1 MRPGGG
7 PLRVGVIGLGDIA
20 QKAYLPALAARADI
34 KLSLM
39 TRDPDR
45 LARTARQY
53 VTSRCVTGLD
63 ELLDGRLDVA
73 FVHAAT
79 EAHLEVVTHLLSA
92 GVHVLVDKP
101 LAPSL
106 DGARQLVE
114 LAERHERS
122 LAVGFNRRFAP
133 AYAPLTKLSRSVV
146 LMQKHRVGPP
156 DEPRRLVFD
165 DFIHVIDTLRF
176 LLPPGQEQVDIRCA
190 VTDGLLRTV
199 TIGLHAGDVTCL
211 GVMHRASGSTE
222 EILEVLG
229 DGHKHRVLDLAE
241 VWRYDADA
249 PDGLRLVRRGDWTP
263 VHTQRGFTA
272 MCGTFLDAVRQGR
285 VLSARD
291 ALRTHEV
298 CEDVVLTA
306 EALLRAAQQ
315 ES

>member
-1 MRPGGG
+1 M
-7 PLRVGVIGLGDIA
+7 
-20 QKAYLPALAARADI
+20 
-34 KLSLM
+34 
-39 TRDPDR
+39 
-45 LARTARQY
+45 
-53 VTSRCVTGLD
+53 
-63 ELLDGRLDVA
+63 
-73 FVHAAT
+73 
-79 EAHLEVVTHLLSA
+79 
-92 GVHVLVDKP
+92 
-101 LAPSL
+101 
-106 DGARQLVE
+106 
-114 LAERHERS
+114 
-122 LAVGFNRRFAP
+122 
-133 AYAPLTKLSRSVV
+133 
-146 LMQKHRVGPP
+146 
-156 DEPRRLVFD
+156 
-165 DFIHVIDTLRF
+165 
-176 LLPPGQEQVDIRCA
+176 
-190 VTDGLLRTV
+190 
-199 TIGLHAGDVTCL
+199 

-272 MCGTFLDAVRQGR
+272 MCEAFLDAVRQGR